1 MTLVGSIKENEGF
14 MGMPYKDSLGKLTIG
29 YGTLLPINEEEGEL
43 LLKYR
48 LDKAIK
54 ELQIKKPY
62 VKELP
67 EPIQE
72 VLYEMVYQLGVSK
85 LMKFKRMW
93 KAIEDRDWDKMI
105 KEMRDSKWY
114 KQTPNRVDK
123 LIGKISDHKKN

>member
-1 MTLVGSIKENEGF
+1 

-43 LLKYR
+43 LLRYR
-48 LDKAIK
+48 LDKAIRQ
-54 ELQIKKPY
+54 LQFKKPC

-72 VLYEMVYQLGVSK
+72 VLYEMAYQLGVPK
-85 LMKFKRMW
+85 LLNFKRMW
-93 KAIEDRDWDKMI
+93 KAIKNRDWDEMI

-114 KQTPNRVDK
+114 RQTPNRVEK
-123 LIGKISDHKKN
+123 LIEKVKTV

>member
-1 MTLVGSIKENEGF
+1 MSLIESIKENEGF

-48 LDKAIK
+48 LDKAIRQ
-54 ELQIKKPY
+54 LQFKKPY

-72 VLYEMVYQLGVSK
+72 VLYEMAYQLGVSK
-85 LMKFKRMW
+85 LLNFRRMW
-93 KAIEDRDWDKMI
+93 KAIENRNWNEMI

-114 KQTPNRVDK
+114 KQTPNRVEK
-123 LIGKISDHKKN
+123 LIEKVKTV